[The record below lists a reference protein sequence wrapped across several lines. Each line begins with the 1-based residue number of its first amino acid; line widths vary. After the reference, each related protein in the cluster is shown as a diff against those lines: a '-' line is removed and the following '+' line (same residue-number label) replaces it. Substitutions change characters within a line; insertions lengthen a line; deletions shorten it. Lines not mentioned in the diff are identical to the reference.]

1 MKITEVK
8 TYAVHPGW
16 RKNLLFVRLRPM
28 PVFTAGAKPIPST
41 IAIAR

>member
-16 RKNLLFVRLRPM
+16 RKNLLFVKVETDVGIHGTPDEYALRRW
-28 PVFTAGAKPIPST
+28 KL
-41 IAIAR
+41 